1 MHNFV
6 TDLSR
11 MALNNLEALLLNL
24 SDDSHL
30 FNDLA
35 HISMILGHLAKLIH

>member
-35 HISMILGHLAKLIH
+35 HISMILGHLAKSIH